1 MTNKPKDKKKHVGGR
16 PKSKNPRNFGINVR
30 LTADE
35 RAFLEEIAGKGGVGE
50 YMRSLSLGRRPK
62 LAHQIPAINQEAWTE
77 LSRTASN
84 LNQLAYRFNSGDSV
98 NTDEVSAALEEC
110 RNLLGDVRHI
120 LLTGRSLSKDE
131 S

>member
-1 MTNKPKDKKKHVGGR
+1 MTDDLKIEKKHRGGR
-16 PKSKNPRNFGINVR
+16 PKSKNPKRGGITVR
-30 LTADE
+30 LSDDE
-35 RAFLEEIAGKGGVGE
+35 RVRLEEIAGKGGIGE
-50 YMRSLSLGRRPK
+50 YMRSMSLGRRPK

-98 NTDEVSAALEEC
+98 NTDEVAAALEEC